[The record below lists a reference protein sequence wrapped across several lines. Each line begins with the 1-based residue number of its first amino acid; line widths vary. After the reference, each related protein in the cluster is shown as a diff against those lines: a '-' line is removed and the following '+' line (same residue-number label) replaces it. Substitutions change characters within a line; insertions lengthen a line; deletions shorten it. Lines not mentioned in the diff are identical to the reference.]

1 MGTGEETVRRNSIHL
16 FDHHRHH
23 HHHCRHCHCRHKIIE
38 VRFMEENFN
47 MSAIEFIALSAV
59 HSVVQA
65 RATLGT
71 KWVSHQ
77 YHHHHHHHHR
87 HHHHHHQ

>member
-1 MGTGEETVRRNSIHL
+1 
-16 FDHHRHH
+16 
-23 HHHCRHCHCRHKIIE
+23 
-38 VRFMEENFN
+38 MEENFN

-71 KWVSHQ
+71 KWVAFKLILDPQIFCSTFFFR
-77 YHHHHHHHHR
+77 YVWFGSAYISNM
-87 HHHHHHQ
+87 

>member
-1 MGTGEETVRRNSIHL
+1 
-16 FDHHRHH
+16 
-23 HHHCRHCHCRHKIIE
+23 
-38 VRFMEENFN
+38 

-71 KWVSHQ
+71 KWVVFKIILDAYFFAPLFLQVCLVWERLHQ
-77 YHHHHHHHHR
+77 QHVPQDDREQAHLFYRYWQHCEFR
-87 HHHHHHQ
+87 QE

>member
-1 MGTGEETVRRNSIHL
+1 
-16 FDHHRHH
+16 
-23 HHHCRHCHCRHKIIE
+23 
-38 VRFMEENFN
+38 MEENFN

-71 KWVSHQ
+71 KWVIFKFIVDAQIFCSTFSLGTFGLGALTSATCTT
-77 YHHHHHHHHR
+77 R
-87 HHHHHHQ
+87 

>member
-1 MGTGEETVRRNSIHL
+1 MGTGEET
-16 FDHHRHH
+16 
-23 HHHCRHCHCRHKIIE
+23 

-77 YHHHHHHHHR
+77 YQILIIITITIIVTIIIINDHPR
-87 HHHHHHQ
+87 HQVGFLAPPGAPYAMVC

>member
-1 MGTGEETVRRNSIHL
+1 
-16 FDHHRHH
+16 
-23 HHHCRHCHCRHKIIE
+23 
-38 VRFMEENFN
+38 MEENFN

-71 KWVSHQ
+71 KWVVFKFILDAQ
-77 YHHHHHHHHR
+77 IFAPLFL
-87 HHHHHHQ
+87 

>member
-1 MGTGEETVRRNSIHL
+1 M
-16 FDHHRHH
+16 
-23 HHHCRHCHCRHKIIE
+23 
-38 VRFMEENFN
+38 FMEENFN

-71 KWVSHQ
+71 KWVVFKIILDACFFAPLFL
-77 YHHHHHHHHR
+77 
-87 HHHHHHQ
+87 

>member
-1 MGTGEETVRRNSIHL
+1 M
-16 FDHHRHH
+16 
-23 HHHCRHCHCRHKIIE
+23 IE

-71 KWVSHQ
+71 KGVSHHYQ
-77 YHHHHHHHHR
+77 ILITIITITIIVTIIIINDHPR
-87 HHHHHHQ
+87 HQVGFLAPPGAPYAMVC

>member
-1 MGTGEETVRRNSIHL
+1 MNSEIIHQAQPKLMGTGEET
-16 FDHHRHH
+16 
-23 HHHCRHCHCRHKIIE
+23 

-71 KWVSHQ
+71 KWVCCKISPP
-77 YHHHHHHHHR
+77 
-87 HHHHHHQ
+87 

>member
-1 MGTGEETVRRNSIHL
+1 
-16 FDHHRHH
+16 
-23 HHHCRHCHCRHKIIE
+23 
-38 VRFMEENFN
+38 

-71 KWVSHQ
+71 KWVVFKFILDAQIVCSTFLQVCLVWERLHQ
-77 YHHHHHHHHR
+77 QHVPQDDHEQAHLFYR
-87 HHHHHHQ
+87 HWLHCEFRQE

>member
-1 MGTGEETVRRNSIHL
+1 
-16 FDHHRHH
+16 
-23 HHHCRHCHCRHKIIE
+23 
-38 VRFMEENFN
+38 MEENFN

-71 KWVSHQ
+71 KWVVT
-77 YHHHHHHHHR
+77 
-87 HHHHHHQ
+87 